1 MLSARLFL
9 AIALSIAGPDDR
21 LDAEKAKHQ
30 GEWEVTSYVR
40 DGKDASP
47 EIRAS
52 IRRVVEGDH
61 VVWKRNGQ
69 SFAGTRFEV
78 DPSKSPATID
88 LIPDG
93 GPQKDK
99 HILGIY
105 RLEGE
110 ILTICVADVDQPR
123 PLTFDAEPG
132 SKKTLQKLH
141 RVKR

>member
-1 MLSARLFL
+1 MISARLLL
-9 AIALSIAGPDDR
+9 AIALAFVAADGR

-30 GEWEVTSYVR
+30 GEWEVTSYIR
-40 DGKDASP
+40 DGKEAEP

-61 VVWKRNGQ
+61 VVWKRDGQ

-78 DPSKSPATID
+78 DPTKSPATID

-93 GPQKDK
+93 GPQRDK
-99 HILGIY
+99 HVLGIY
-105 RLEGE
+105 RLEGDV
-110 ILTICVADVDQPR
+110 LTICVADVDQPR
-123 PLTFDAEPG
+123 PLTFEAEPG
-132 SKKTLQKLH
+132 SKKTLQKLK